1 MEAPVIMGNCFGI
14 LKTQNSLNNCENPAY
29 LANKFNEYYTSVGPT
44 TASKATSLASKYN
57 LELNFNISLQEEL
70 IDNRDE
76 FKFQSVQEKDVKQ
89 VIKGFS
95 SNKAPGYDRIT
106 SRILKDSM
114 PCILSTVTQLMNN
127 SFTTDSFASVW
138 KIAKVTPILK
148 TTHNIEDPENS
159 RPISLL
165 PILSKV
171 SERLAHTQ
179 LSNYLTTHELLAQNQ
194 SGNKKL
200 HSTETALL
208 YVTDEMLKA
217 MDERKITALVLLD
230 MSKAFDSVCHEIL
243 LRKLQ
248 SLKVSSHSLTWFNS
262 YLSGRYQRVRIQ
274 DAISDLR
281 ELKYGVPQGS
291 ILGP

>member
-1 MEAPVIMGNCFGI
+1 M
-14 LKTQNSLNNCENPAY
+14 
-29 LANKFNEYYTSVGPT
+29 
-44 TASKATSLASKYN
+44 
-57 LELNFNISLQEEL
+57 QEEL

-76 FKFQSVQEKDVKQ
+76 FKFQSVQEKDVEQ

-138 KIAKVTPILK
+138 KIAEVTPILK
-148 TTHNIEDPENS
+148 STNNIEDPENS

-179 LSNYLTTHELLAQNQ
+179 LSN
-194 SGNKKL
+194 
-200 HSTETALL
+200 HSRTFSTKSE
-208 YVTDEMLKA
+208 
-217 MDERKITALVLLD
+217 
-230 MSKAFDSVCHEIL
+230 
-243 LRKLQ
+243 
-248 SLKVSSHSLTWFNS
+248 W
-262 YLSGRYQRVRIQ
+262 
-274 DAISDLR
+274 
-281 ELKYGVPQGS
+281 
-291 ILGP
+291 